1 MISGLSGGL
10 ALFLFPQPDSKT
22 PVCAWLSRLSSE
34 NLSCLGDLSLGICS
48 THGSGK
54 SNELLHGRK
63 KGKKRGRRRAGRERR
78 GGVGK
83 EGMREGRR
91 ERVKEFISRQT
102 ATLPGQP
109 QSLHRWACSSKDSA
123 VGINS
128 RQRCAVKGSGEYGKP
143 SWRILH
149 WAVPKLQDARA
160 ERVRDMPSQE
170 PRAEIF

>member
-1 MISGLSGGL
+1 M
-10 ALFLFPQPDSKT
+10 
-22 PVCAWLSRLSSE
+22 E
-34 NLSCLGDLSLGICS
+34 
-48 THGSGK
+48 
-54 SNELLHGRK
+54 GRK
-63 KGKKRGRRRAGRERR
+63 ERR
-78 GGVGK
+78 EGGEGQGGK
-83 EGMREGRR
+83 GEEWGRREGRR

-109 QSLHRWACSSKDSA
+109 QNLHRWACSSKDSA
-123 VGINS
+123 AGINS
-128 RQRCAVKGSGEYGKP
+128 RQRRAVKCSGEYGKP